1 MNVVCVIAHQD
12 DEMGCLG
19 TLLRLR
25 DERDARLALIVL
37 TNGDKGMSWSPE
49 VELAEAA
56 RIRDEEMRAV
66 AGALGASYRCLDQ
79 PDGFLEDGPNLRLAL
94 IEAIRAAEAELIF
107 THWLE
112 DYNADHVVTARAT
125 CHAALLTE
133 IASVRTESPPLKHAP
148 AIFHMDPGPGY
159 GVEMTHFVALTD
171 EQAEEKARLTRLH
184 KTQMEVMR
192 ELRGRDYADLA
203 LDHTQATG
211 ARATVP
217 YAEAFRPCLMER
229 RIPLA
234 SMLP

>member
-1 MNVVCVIAHQD
+1 MNVTCVIAHQD

-25 DERDARLALIVL
+25 DERGAKLALIAL

-49 VELAEAA
+49 VDFAEAA
-56 RIRDEEMRAV
+56 RIRDEEMRSV
-66 AGALGASYRCLDQ
+66 AAALEASYRCLGR
-79 PDGFLEDGPNLRLAL
+79 PDGFLEDDAELRLAL
-94 IEAIRAAEAELIF
+94 IEAIRAAKAELIF
-107 THWLE
+107 THWNE

-125 CHAALLTE
+125 CHAALLAE
-133 IASVRTESPPLKHAP
+133 IASVHTESPPLRHAP

-159 GVEMTHFVALTD
+159 GVEVTHFVALTN

-184 KTQMEVMR
+184 RSQMEVMR

-203 LDHTQATG
+203 LDYARSTG
-211 ARATVP
+211 ARAMVP

>member
-1 MNVVCVIAHQD
+1 MNVACVIAHQD

-25 DERDARLALIVL
+25 DERRAQLALIVL

-56 RIRDEEMRAV
+56 RIRDREMRAV
-66 AGALGASYRCLDQ
+66 AAALGASYRCLDQ
-79 PDGFLEDGPNLRLAL
+79 PDGFLHDGPDLRLAL
-94 IEAIRAAEAELIF
+94 IEALRAAEVELLF

-112 DYNADHVVTARAT
+112 DYNADHVATARVT
-125 CHAALLTE
+125 CHAALLAE
-133 IASVRTESPPLKHAP
+133 IASVRTDSPPLRHAP

-159 GVEMTHFVALTD
+159 GVEMTHFVALTT

-184 KTQMEVMR
+184 KSQMEVMR
-192 ELRGRDYADLA
+192 ELRGRDYAELA
-203 LDHTQATG
+203 LEHARGTG
-211 ARATVP
+211 ARAMVP

-234 SMLP
+234 AMLP